1 MQHYTIQAK
10 LTRDA
15 LILIAAISVLVTPV
29 TVFIESYRAAQHYR
43 QQQLSGDTMTA
54 KGLNLH
60 HVDRKILGSQIHSV
74 TCEVQTEF
82 DHKLPVRVSAQ

>member
-1 MQHYTIQAK
+1 MQHYSIQAK

-60 HVDRKILGSQIHSV
+60 HVDTKYWAVKYTASLVKFGLN
-74 TCEVQTEF
+74 F
-82 DHKLPVRVSAQ
+82 DHKLPVGVSAQ